1 MASPEIQSETP
12 IKKEKQQ
19 KVTLK
24 VYLKK
29 GPFGAMITWKVDS
42 KWNYPMVTL
51 KNTNS
56 QHSQHSIR
64 PGHSTKE
71 ERVKTT
77 TSFSR
82 VDFFRWA

>member
-29 GPFGAMITWKVDS
+29 GPFGAMIT
-42 KWNYPMVTL
+42 
-51 KNTNS
+51 
-56 QHSQHSIR
+56 
-64 PGHSTKE
+64 
-71 ERVKTT
+71 
-77 TSFSR
+77 
-82 VDFFRWA
+82 